1 MVDKANHLGEYLRAR
16 RDLIAPEQVGIT
28 DLGRRRVPGLRR
40 EEVAML
46 AGISAEYYLR
56 LERGRDRNP
65 STQVLESIARVLGL
79 DDSGTSH
86 LLSLVVDRPRRQR
99 RRPRA
104 ERVPDGIGA
113 LLPTLLHP
121 AFIEGRYF
129 DILGANAMAGALS
142 RSMSVGRNQ
151 LLDLFLD
158 PPEEA
163 LHQDWD
169 GITECYA
176 SSLRQAVGT
185 DTEDSRFIELV
196 GQLTLASPRFRRL
209 WNRHDV
215 GIQRGSLT
223 RFDHPEV
230 GALSLHR
237 ERLAI
242 SGTDGLTLVL
252 YHAVAGS
259 ESAEKL
265 ALLGSSVA
273 APVEDP
279 RAGRSA
285 IARRA
290 ADPAVPDATPRHV
303 ADRIGALRAQTAAGP
318 SIDCHH

>member
-1 MVDKANHLGEYLRAR
+1 MVDKQNHLGEYLRAR
-16 RDLIAPEQVGIT
+16 RGLVAPEEVGIT

-79 DDSGTSH
+79 DDDGTAH
-86 LLSLVVDRPRRQR
+86 LLSLVADRPRPQR

-104 ERVPDGIGA
+104 ERVPDSIRS

-121 AFIEGRYF
+121 AFVEGRYF
-129 DILGANAMAGALS
+129 DVLAANDLAGALS

-151 LLDLFLD
+151 LLDVFLD

-169 GITECYA
+169 AITECYA
-176 SSLRQAVGT
+176 SSLRQVVGT
-185 DTEDSRFIELV
+185 DTEDPRFIELV
-196 GQLTLASPRFRRL
+196 GQFTLASPRFRKL

-215 GIQRGSLT
+215 GAQRSDLT
-223 RFDHPEV
+223 RFEHPEV

-242 SGTDGLTLVL
+242 SGTDGMTLVL
-252 YHAVAGS
+252 YHAEAGS

-265 ALLGSSVA
+265 ALLGSSVTALTQGLSTGFQSA
-273 APVEDP
+273 A
-279 RAGRSA
+279 RGS
-285 IARRA
+285 
-290 ADPAVPDATPRHV
+290 
-303 ADRIGALRAQTAAGP
+303 G
-318 SIDCHH
+318 

>member
-1 MVDKANHLGEYLRAR
+1 MLDKPNHLGEYLRAR
-16 RDLIAPEQVGIT
+16 RGLIAPEQVGIT
-28 DLGRRRVPGLRR
+28 DIGRRRVPGLRR

-65 STQVLESIARVLGL
+65 STQVLESIARVLAL
-79 DDSGTSH
+79 DDDGLTH
-86 LLSLVVDRPRRQR
+86 LLSLVADRPRRQR
-99 RRPRA
+99 RTPRA
-104 ERVPDGIGA
+104 ERVPDGIRS

-121 AFIEGRYF
+121 AFVEGRYF
-129 DILGANAMAGALS
+129 DILAANAMAGALS
-142 RSMSVGRNQ
+142 QSMSVGRNQ
-151 LLDLFLD
+151 LLDVFLD

-185 DTEDSRFIELV
+185 DTEDSRFLELV
-196 GQLTLASPRFRRL
+196 GQLTLASPRFRQL

-215 GIQRGSLT
+215 RAQRASLM

-252 YHAVAGS
+252 YHAETGS

-265 ALLGSSVA
+265 ALLGSSVITPA
-273 APVEDP
+273 EEP
-279 RAGRSA
+279 RTDGNSR
-285 IARRA
+285 ARPPMTSR
-290 ADPAVPDATPRHV
+290 
-303 ADRIGALRAQTAAGP
+303 
-318 SIDCHH
+318 